1 MKGILIQKYFL
12 TNIFTCRCLYG
23 LHELRGLEYH
33 IHLPGCRRLL
43 GPELLLIFPRLGTDG
58 GLGLIMTCWA
68 GGEVVEVAVLISE
81 EGEVVIQ
88 ARVHTGHSGTNF
100 LIRGIRRSCA
110 AGDGEAVL

>member
-1 MKGILIQKYFL
+1 MS
-12 TNIFTCRCLYG
+12 YG
-23 LHELRGLEYH
+23 LHELRGLEFH

-43 GPELLLIFPRLGTDG
+43 GLELLLIFLWLGTDG

-68 GGEVVEVAVLISE
+68 GGEVAGLISE
-81 EGEVVIQ
+81 EGEMVIQ

-110 AGDGEAVL
+110 AGDGEPVL